1 MLFMA
6 LDSVHLN
13 DQNDIISWTS
23 AYKCPTMPVWQAK
36 TEAKCKF
43 FAWLALHNKL
53 HTTDNMIKRNWEC
66 DEFCSLCLCI
76 QESTFHLLV
85 ECNFMEAVW
94 NLVALR
100 VALPSYGVLIAAVG
114 LEEWVQKLLCSGAA
128 SEKRRNLGILF
139 MIWWEI

>member
-6 LDSVHLN
+6 LDSGHLN

-23 AYKCPTMPVWQAK
+23 AYKSPTMPVWQAK

-76 QESTFHLLV
+76 QESTLNRLSTYLLSV
-85 ECNFMEAVW
+85 TSW
-94 NLVALR
+94 R
-100 VALPSYGVLIAAVG
+100 
-114 LEEWVQKLLCSGAA
+114 LCG
-128 SEKRRNLGILF
+128 
-139 MIWWEI
+139 IWWPLELLFLLMGC